1 MSVATFAIVMV
12 IMGILVL
19 VGLYAWTRS
28 RQLLGVALDRENLFD
43 QMSMVDDTD
52 SAVLVTTMHGQL
64 VHIND
69 TTRQLFGTNGDTPSL
84 EYIAGHIQPAENFF
98 ALFNSATQTS
108 FQLDNKW
115 MEATSHGIPTDDG
128 RRMVIVMRE
137 MSTTASN
144 GASVDFS
151 SAMSTI
157 HKIGDLTN
165 ASMNIEQVSQV
176 ILDTMIKQFPAEAGE
191 ICIWNANNQTMEQ
204 RGWVGNTLYL
214 ISMAERGGRY
224 AMNEGVVGWVAQHQK
239 PLIVNT
245 VDELVD
251 IAPIMQ
257 DMNYRSSIAIPLQ
270 TTNRLFGTIAFY
282 GSTENHYEQSHLSLL
297 QAISSSITIAI
308 QNAELYTDQENRIK
322 DIASLQDIAEQ
333 PRSEED
339 ATPIYGLLTERIA
352 RLLEVDMCGVFTYNE
367 DRVGLIPELPFYGMP
382 DSIAQSIFLSLPHD
396 TLQRDIWE
404 NQPYWFTND
413 VTDEPLLEALGL
425 APLVEVAGI
434 RNTSLMPMAI
444 GGERIGIVAVSNKHG
459 EDGFTPRDIQ
469 NLQMLIAQASIV
481 VENVRLYQRERRI
494 DTELV
499 GLQEMTHAIGSLS
512 HESEFYSEI
521 TDRIARLTESEMCGI
536 LLFNETQQRLESQLP
551 FYGVSEDLV
560 AHYQIRLTPGTV
572 IADLWDDDDYWYSN
586 RVVSDTLVFE
596 AGLDQLAEAVGVQ
609 KTLIAVMS
617 AGGRRLGVVQVSN
630 KTTGADYDD
639 NDARLLLIFAT
650 QAAAII
656 ENARL
661 YREVQLRADQSNSL
675 RVVAELAGSL
685 VTTNES
691 FEPVLDEISRFID
704 SPIVYINVLDQSA
717 GSLITYPRWVYGV
730 DIQEPLTQNIYAENF
745 EHSVALSGRSFF
757 SDDIKNDKRVTI
769 ESYKEIAARFELKS
783 TLLVPLGVGEK
794 HLGELGVGNRTS
806 GGTYSEDDVRALMTI
821 AAQISATVDRLL
833 LYEATGENLRRRMD
847 ELDAI
852 SRVSNELTLTFDLDQ
867 ILDVIRIEAMN
878 ATKASGSTVVLLK
891 PHEQWRK
898 LDEPFMDKRLGDADV
913 MYDLAD
919 IEREAVL
926 HGADPVLVTN
936 YDHSDMK
943 SVIPTVKSAAAAILY
958 LDQVVGV
965 IHVHH
970 SEANRFDE
978 RAAAFLMTLST
989 KASLGYQSWVRY
1001 TDQLEHGQRLRSRV
1015 EQLNRIFELGQ
1026 MVQSNTDPVI
1036 VLEAIAYS
1044 VQQSVGYDTVLMTMV
1059 DQRVGTVSRVAHAG
1073 LPIMAFEETKG
1084 EKIALEKL
1092 ESFFQE
1098 DTYRTGECYFYP
1110 IEKAGDWYFPE
1121 LSVLSTAFESNR
1133 SIDASNTEQWHDGD
1147 MLIVRITGSV
1157 GNQLLG
1163 TISLDR
1169 PYNNKRP
1176 DRQTL
1181 EVLEIFAH
1189 QAAAMIEN
1197 TRLFRESQKNAE
1209 QEARLNDISETVAST
1224 LDFNELVQLVAKGT
1238 LNIVPFSVMSIAVS
1252 DSENQDYEMVK
1263 AKYSGNGELA
1273 FTTERPST
1281 LENTALG
1288 YSLQERKEH
1297 IYILGEG
1304 NAEEQNFADL
1314 LDWQAN
1320 GEKVSVVIPLI
1331 TGSEQL
1337 GAIHIGSVS
1346 EHDIDNYVEAMPILH
1361 RMGQL
1366 VAGSIQ
1372 SARLF
1377 NQAVTLQVL
1386 NQSVV
1391 ESIQQGIVV
1400 LDQTGHIINMNNFMV
1415 ERYGWTDEA
1424 LHRDMFE
1431 YRPSLAGA
1439 LKHKLTDALKNGQ
1452 PAESIGYRPPD
1463 SNADYIINLYLYPL
1477 RYGNVVQGAVVLV
1490 EDVTE
1495 RAELERAIEN
1505 RANQLAALTEVST
1518 RITASLERDEIV
1530 DLAMEEMGWIIPFDT
1545 MTMWRRTGSYMVLEG
1560 VSGIDY
1566 PSDNYNEK
1574 YRILI
1579 SEHTQVQ
1586 ELADTQRVLTLTEMS
1601 NIESQTLPGEANAKS
1616 WMGVPLVNQGHVVG
1630 MIILVKLEEDL
1641 YITRS
1646 EQHVAFAF
1654 ASQVAIA
1661 LANAELFE
1669 QTFERT
1675 NELGTLLEAA
1685 QATAL
1690 TRELNDVFRTVAEL
1704 MFSALDMDEC
1714 SIMIWDEVDS
1724 SLDVQ
1729 VRITRDGVFDVDSVQ
1744 RADYEL
1750 SKYEAKRISLESRE
1764 VIVIVEGQDLPY
1776 KLELEELTVS
1786 DYGARMLVP
1795 LVIRETSIGLIQL
1808 QQFIND
1814 ESTLTQQKV
1823 RLARALG
1830 AQVAVAI
1837 ENARLSSE
1845 TISRFEEL
1853 LTINSL
1859 SQAISSTL
1867 KIDDMFEVIR
1877 EQVPAV
1883 TGAQELYLAL
1893 YDKEADVVHF
1903 PLAVSKGE
1911 IVNRE
1916 SRPINTDEVSYIIKN
1931 RRPLSLGADYFSIE
1945 ALRKSMGITN
1955 GEDESK
1961 SYMGV
1966 PLIAGDEILGV
1977 LAVRDQER
1985 TRAFNLNDERILTTV
2000 STQLAAAIQNSRLF
2014 DQVTSFA
2021 NELNVMVEDRT
2032 EELEDERDRLDT
2044 LYQITSELM
2053 RTLDMDQLLGRAL
2066 GMVSKAVNAEDG
2078 VILLSDP
2085 ATDKLFCRASLT
2097 PNSIYQD
2104 DTERNRHPAEVLAS
2118 WLIQNES
2125 DNDHVIVVKDLDL
2138 VEYWDNTIPHAS
2150 QWHSALAVMLETN
2163 EDPMGVMVF
2172 LNSEKDA
2179 FTETQLK
2186 LLVAAAN
2193 QVSSAINSADLYQ
2206 LIRDQAER
2214 LGKLLRAEQED
2225 AQKNTAILESI
2236 ADAVLLANAEG
2247 RIILFNSAAERIL
2260 GLPRGQVQGHL
2271 LSDISVL
2278 YGGSAY
2284 KWIQMLEK
2292 WTGENIS
2299 DPMAGGDFISE
2310 QVELGELTVS
2320 MNLSPVFIGEQ
2331 FLGTVSV
2338 FRDITRDIE
2347 VDRIK
2352 SEFITN
2358 VSHEFRTPLTP
2369 IKGYTD
2375 LLLMGAG
2382 GELSDSQSEMLG
2394 TIKENVERLTVLVND
2409 VLNIAKIDSQ
2419 IERLAMNLVN
2429 LQDFIPDEFNK
2440 IAGRSSNTNK
2450 NIQATVSI
2458 DDNVPLI
2465 RADRE
2470 KLIRIFSN
2478 LVDNAFNYTL
2488 ANGKIDVNVT
2498 LQPTGRS
2505 VIIAIADTGVGIPDH
2520 FREAVWRRFE
2530 RYDDHALELD
2540 IAGTGLGLSLVKELV
2555 SLHNGNVRFDS
2566 EVGVGTTFYVE
2577 LPVEQPSY
2585 ITDTIEM
2592 PQLDTGD

>member
-12 IMGILVL
+12 IMGILIL
-19 VGLYAWTRS
+19 IGLYGWTRS
-28 RQLLGVALDRENLFD
+28 RQALGIALDRENLFD
-43 QMSMVDDTD
+43 QMSMVDDNN
-52 SAVLVTTMHGQL
+52 SAVIVTTMHGQL

-69 TTRQLFGTNGDTPSL
+69 ATRRLFGTNGDTPSL
-84 EYIAGHIQPAENFF
+84 EYIASHIQPAENFF
-98 ALFNSATQTS
+98 ALFNSTTQTS
-108 FQLDNKW
+108 FQLNEKW

-128 RRMVIVMRE
+128 RQMVIVMRE
-137 MSTTASN
+137 LSADASN
-144 GASVDFS
+144 GTTVDFS

-157 HKIGDLTN
+157 NKIGDLTN

-176 ILDTMIKQFPAEAGE
+176 ILDTMIKDFPAVAGE
-191 ICIWNANNQTMEQ
+191 ICIWDAKNQTMVQ
-204 RGWVGNTLYL
+204 RGWVGDTLYL
-214 ISMAERGGRY
+214 ISMAERGGKY
-224 AMNEGVVGWVAQHQK
+224 TIDEGVVGWVAKHK
-239 PLIVNT
+239 KSLIVNT
-245 VDELVD
+245 AQELID
-251 IAPIMQ
+251 IYPVMSS
-257 DMNYRSSIAIPLQ
+257 MNYRSAIAIPLQ
-270 TTNRLFGTIAFY
+270 TTNRLFGTLAFY
-282 GSTENHYEQSHLSLL
+282 GTEENHYQQSHLSLL

-308 QNAELYTDQENRIK
+308 QNAELYTDQENRIR
-322 DIASLQDIAEQ
+322 DIASLHDIAEQ
-333 PRSEED
+333 PRSGED
-339 ATPIYGLLTERIA
+339 AAPIYGLLTERIA
-352 RLLEVDMCGVFTYNE
+352 RLLDVDMCGVFTYNE

-382 DSIAQSIFLSLPHD
+382 DSIAQTIFLPLPLD
-396 TLQRDIWE
+396 TQQRDIWE
-404 NQPYWFTND
+404 NQTYWFTND
-413 VTDEPLLEALGL
+413 VVDEPLLEVLGL

-434 RNTSLMPMAI
+434 RNTALMPMAI
-444 GGERIGIVAVSNKHG
+444 GGDRIGIVAVSNKHG
-459 EDGFTPRDIQ
+459 EDGFTPRDLQ

-512 HESEFYSEI
+512 HESEFYTEI
-521 TDRIARLTESEMCGI
+521 TDRIARLMDSEMCGI
-536 LLFNETQQRLESQLP
+536 LLYNESQKQLESQLP
-551 FYGVSEDLV
+551 FYGIDTSLV
-560 AHYQIRLTPGTV
+560 EHYKIALSAGTV
-572 IADLWDDDDYWYSN
+572 VADLWDDDDYWYSN
-586 RVVSDTLVFE
+586 RVISDTLVFE
-596 AGLDQLAEAVGVQ
+596 AGLDQLAEAAGVH
-609 KTLIAVMS
+609 KTLFAVMS

-675 RVVAELAGSL
+675 RRVAELAGSL

-691 FEPVLDEISRFID
+691 FEPVLEEISRFIN
-704 SPIVYINVLDQSA
+704 SPIVYINVLDQPT
-717 GSLITYPRWVYGV
+717 GSLITYPRWVYGTN
-730 DIQEPLTQNIYAENF
+730 IQEPIFQDIHADNF
-745 EHSVALSGRSFF
+745 DQSVAISGHPFF
-757 SDDIKNDKRVTI
+757 SDNIKTDKRVLI
-769 ESYKEIAARFELKS
+769 ESYKQVASRFDLTS
-783 TLLVPLGVGEK
+783 VLLVPLGVGEK
-794 HLGELGVGNRTS
+794 KLGELGVGNHAN
-806 GGTYSEDDVRALMTI
+806 GKYSQDDVRALMTI
-821 AAQISATVDRLL
+821 AAQIAATVDRLI

-867 ILDVIRIEAMN
+867 ILDVIRLEAMN
-878 ATKASGSTVVLLK
+878 ATRASGSTVVLLK
-891 PHEQWRK
+891 PQEQWRK
-898 LDEPFMDKRLGDADV
+898 PDEPFMDRRIGDADM
-913 MYDLAD
+913 MYELAD
-919 IEREAVL
+919 IERAAVIR
-926 HGADPVLVTN
+926 GADPVLVAN
-936 YDHSDMK
+936 YENTEMK
-943 SVIPTVKSAAAAILY
+943 SVVPAVQSAAAAAILY

-970 SEANRFDE
+970 TDANRFDE
-978 RAAAFLMTLST
+978 RAAAFLMTLSA
-989 KASLGYQSWVRY
+989 KASLGYQNWIRY
-1001 TDQLEHGQRLRSRV
+1001 NDQMEHGQRLRSRV

-1059 DQRVGTVSRVAHAG
+1059 DSRVGTVSRVAHAG

-1084 EKIALEKL
+1084 QVISLDKL
-1092 ESFFQE
+1092 ETFFKE
-1098 DTYRTGECYFYP
+1098 DTYSTGECYFYP
-1110 IEKAGDWYFPE
+1110 IEKASDWYFPE
-1121 LSVLSTAFESNR
+1121 LNVLSTAFDSNR
-1133 SIDASNTEQWHDGD
+1133 SMDASDQDQWHDGD
-1147 MLIVRITGSV
+1147 MLVVRITGSV
-1157 GNQLLG
+1157 GGQLLG

-1197 TRLFRESQKNAE
+1197 TRLFRDSQKNAE
-1209 QEARLNDISETVAST
+1209 QEARLNEISETIANT
-1224 LDFNELVQLVAKGT
+1224 LDFDELVQSVAKGT
-1238 LNIVPFSVMSIAVS
+1238 LNIVPFSIMSIVVS
-1252 DSENQDYEMVK
+1252 DTENQDYEMIK
-1263 AKYSGNGELA
+1263 AEYVGGGELE
-1273 FTTERPST
+1273 FSTERPSS
-1281 LENTALG
+1281 LQNTALG
-1288 YSLQERKEH
+1288 YSLDERKERL
-1297 IYILGEG
+1297 YIVGEDD
-1304 NAEEQNFADL
+1304 EHRFADVL
-1314 LDWQAN
+1314 SWQAK
-1320 GEKVSVVIPLI
+1320 GEKVSLVLPLL
-1331 TGSEQL
+1331 TGGELL
-1337 GAIHIGSVS
+1337 GAIHIGSAS
-1346 EHDIDNYVEAMPILH
+1346 EYDIDNYVDAMPVLH
-1361 RMGQL
+1361 RMSQL
-1366 VAGSIQ
+1366 IAGSIQ

-1377 NQAVTLQVL
+1377 NQAVTLQIL

-1400 LDQTGHIINMNNFMV
+1400 LDQSGRIINMNQFMV
-1415 ERYGWTDEA
+1415 DRYGWSDDA
-1424 LHRDMFE
+1424 LRQDMFE

-1439 LKHKLTDALKNGQ
+1439 LKHELVDALENGQ
-1452 PAESIGYRPPD
+1452 PAELIGYRPPD
-1463 SNADYIINLYLYPL
+1463 SDEDYIINLYLYPL
-1477 RYGNVVQGAVVLV
+1477 RYGDIVRGAVVLV

-1505 RANQLAALTEVST
+1505 RANQLAALTEVSS
-1518 RITASLERDEIV
+1518 RITASLEREEIV
-1530 DLAMEEMGWIIPFDT
+1530 DLAIEEMGWIIPFDT
-1545 MTMWRRTGSYMVLEG
+1545 MTMWRRNGSYMVLEG
-1560 VSGIDY
+1560 VSGIEY
-1566 PSDNYNEK
+1566 PLENGNER

-1579 SEHTQVQ
+1579 SGHSRIQ
-1586 ELADTQRVLTLTEMS
+1586 ELADSQRVLALSDMS
-1601 NIESQTLPGEANAKS
+1601 DIETNALPGEENARS

-1630 MIILVKLEEDL
+1630 MIILAKYEYDL
-1641 YITRS
+1641 YNTRS

-1675 NELGTLLEAA
+1675 NELGTLLDAA

-1714 SIMIWDEVDS
+1714 SIMIWDQVDN
-1724 SLDVQ
+1724 SLDLQ
-1729 VRITRDGVFDVDSVQ
+1729 VRITRAGVFDVDSVK
-1744 RADYEL
+1744 RADYDL
-1750 SKYEAKRISLESRE
+1750 AKYSAKRQSLVSRE

-1776 KLELEELTVS
+1776 PMELEELKAS

-1795 LVIRETSIGLIQL
+1795 LVVREESIGLIEL
-1808 QQFIND
+1808 QQFLND

-1830 AQVAVAI
+1830 SQVAIAI
-1837 ENARLSSE
+1837 ENARLSTE
-1845 TISRFEEL
+1845 TTSRFEEL

-1867 KIDDMFEVIR
+1867 KLDDMFEIIR
-1877 EQVPAV
+1877 DQVPAV
-1883 TGAQELYLAL
+1883 TGAEELYLAL
-1893 YDKEADVVHF
+1893 YDKSTDLIHF

-1911 IVNRE
+1911 IIKRE
-1916 SRPINTDEVSYIIKN
+1916 SRPLNTDEVSYIIQK
-1931 RRPLSLGADYFSIE
+1931 RRPLSLGADYFSID
-1945 ALRKSMGITN
+1945 ALRSSMGITN
-1955 GEDESK
+1955 GEDETK
-1961 SYMGV
+1961 SFMGV
-1966 PLIAGDEILGV
+1966 PLIAGDEVLGV
-1977 LAVRDQER
+1977 LAIRDQER

-2021 NELNVMVEDRT
+2021 DELNLMVEDRT

-2066 GMVSKAVNAEDG
+2066 GMVSKAVGAEDG

-2104 DTERNRHPAEVLAS
+2104 DTGRNIHPAEVLAS
-2118 WLIQNES
+2118 WLIQHE
-2125 DNDHVIVVKDLDL
+2125 DTNDHVIVVENLNE
-2138 VEYWDNTIPHAS
+2138 VEYWDNSLPNAAKW
-2150 QWHSALAVMLETN
+2150 QSALAVMLETN

-2172 LNSEKDA
+2172 LNSRQDA

-2247 RIILFNSAAERIL
+2247 RVILFNSAAERIL
-2260 GLPRGQVQGHL
+2260 KLPRDQVQGHL
-2271 LSDISVL
+2271 LSDISIL

-2292 WTGENIS
+2292 WAGDNST
-2299 DPMAGGDFISE
+2299 DPMASGDFISE
-2310 QVELGELTVS
+2310 QVELGDLIVS
-2320 MNLSPVFIGEQ
+2320 MSLSPVFIGEQ

-2382 GELSDSQSEMLG
+2382 GELTDSQSEMLG
-2394 TIKENVERLTVLVND
+2394 TIKENVERLTILVND

-2419 IERLAMNLVN
+2419 MERLTMDLVD
-2429 LQDFIPDEFNK
+2429 LHEIIPAEFNK
-2440 IAGRSSNTNK
+2440 ISGRLVNTNK
-2450 NIQATVSI
+2450 NIEGHVSI
-2458 DDNVPLI
+2458 DDNVPMI

-2470 KLIRIFSN
+2470 KLIRLFSN
-2478 LVDNAFNYTL
+2478 LVENAFNYTL
-2488 ANGKIDVNVT
+2488 LNGKITVNVA
-2498 LQPTGRS
+2498 LQPTGRT
-2505 VIIAIADTGVGIPDH
+2505 IMITIADTGVGIPEH

-2555 SLHNGNVRFDS
+2555 TLHNGNVRFDS
-2566 EVGVGTTFYVE
+2566 EVDVGTTFFVE
-2577 LPVEQPSY
+2577 LPVEQPSF
-2585 ITDTIEM
+2585 ITDTMEI

>member
-12 IMGILVL
+12 IMGILIL
-19 VGLYAWTRS
+19 IGLYVWTRS
-28 RQLLGVALDRENLFD
+28 RQTLGIALDRENLFD
-43 QMSMVDDTD
+43 QMSMIDDTD

-69 TTRQLFGTNGDTPSL
+69 ATRRLFGTNGDTPSL
-84 EYIAGHIQPAENFF
+84 EYIASHIQPSENFF
-98 ALFNSATQTS
+98 ALFNSTTQTS
-108 FQLDNKW
+108 FQLNDKW
-115 MEATSHGIPTDDG
+115 MEASSHGIPTDEG

-137 MSTTASN
+137 MSTSASN

-157 HKIGDLTN
+157 NKIGDLTN

-176 ILDTMIKQFPAEAGE
+176 ILDTVIKQFPAVAGE
-191 ICIWNANNQTMEQ
+191 ICIWNASDQTMVQ
-204 RGWVGNTLYL
+204 RGWVGDTLYL

-224 AMNEGVVGWVAQHQK
+224 AIDEGIVGWVAQNQK
-239 PLIVNT
+239 ALIVNT
-245 VDELVD
+245 FQELVD
-251 IAPIMQ
+251 IAPMMR
-257 DMNYRSSIAIPLQ
+257 DMNYRSAIVIPLQ
-270 TTNRLFGTIAFY
+270 TTNRLFGTLAFY
-282 GSTENHYEQSHLSLL
+282 GIAENYYQQSHLSLL

-308 QNAELYTDQENRIK
+308 QNAELYTDQENRIR

-333 PRSEED
+333 PRSGED
-339 ATPIYGLLTERIA
+339 AAPIYGLLTERIA
-352 RLLEVDMCGVFTYNE
+352 RLLDVDMCGVFTYNE
-367 DRVGLIPELPFYGMP
+367 DRVGLVPELPFYGMP
-382 DSIAQSIFLSLPHD
+382 DSIAQSIFLQLPYD
-396 TLQRDIWE
+396 TPQRDIWE

-413 VTDEPLLEALGL
+413 VVGEPLLEALGL

-434 RNTSLMPMAI
+434 RNTALMPMAI
-444 GGERIGIVAVSNKHG
+444 GGERIGVVTVSNKQG

-512 HESEFYSEI
+512 HESEFYTEI
-521 TDRIARLTESEMCGI
+521 TDRIARLMESDMCGI
-536 LLFNETQQRLESQLP
+536 LLYNEAQHRLESQLP
-551 FYGVSEDLV
+551 FYGVDDSLIQ
-560 AHYQIRLTPGTV
+560 HYQINLTPGTV
-572 IADLWDDDDYWYSN
+572 VADLWDDDDYWYSN

-596 AGLDQLAEAVGVQ
+596 AGLDQLAEAVGIN
-609 KTLIAVMS
+609 KTLIAAMS

-630 KTTGADYDD
+630 KLENADYDD

-675 RVVAELAGSL
+675 RLIAELAGSV

-691 FEPVLDEISRFID
+691 FEPILTEIGKFID
-704 SPIVYINVLDQSA
+704 SPIVFINVLDQSA
-717 GSLITYPRWVYGV
+717 GSLITYPRWIYGV
-730 DIQEPLTQNIYAENF
+730 DVQDPIVQDIYADNF
-745 EHSVALSGRSFF
+745 EQSVAISGRAFY
-757 SDDIKNDKRVTI
+757 SDNISADKRVTI
-769 ESYKEIAARFELKS
+769 ESYKQLASRFELTS
-783 TLLVPLGVGEK
+783 TLLVPLVVGDK
-794 HLGELGVGNRTS
+794 KLGELGVGNRTN
-806 GGTYSEDDVRALMTI
+806 GTYNEDDVRALMTV

-852 SRVSNELTLTFDLDQ
+852 SRISNELTLTFDLDQ
-867 ILDVIRIEAMN
+867 ILDVIRLEAMN

-891 PHEQWRK
+891 PQEQWRK
-898 LDEPFMDKRLGDADV
+898 PDEPFMERRIGDADM
-913 MYDLAD
+913 MYELAD
-919 IEREAVL
+919 IEREAVMR
-926 HGADPVLVTN
+926 GADPVLVTN
-936 YDHSDMK
+936 YDNTEMK
-943 SVIPTVKSAAAAILY
+943 SVVPSVQSAAAAAILY

-970 SEANRFDE
+970 TDSNRFDE

-989 KASLGYQSWVRY
+989 KASLGYQNWIRY

-1044 VQQSVGYDTVLMTMV
+1044 IQQSVGFDTVLMTMV
-1059 DQRVGTVSRVAHAG
+1059 DRRIGTVSRVAHAG
-1073 LPIMAFEETKG
+1073 LPIIAFEETKG
-1084 EKIALEKL
+1084 RVISLDKL
-1092 ESFFQE
+1092 ETFFQN

-1121 LSVLSTAFESNR
+1121 LSVLSTAFDSNR
-1133 SIDASNTEQWHDGD
+1133 SIDATNSDQWHDGD
-1147 MLIVRITGSV
+1147 MLVVRIAGSV

-1163 TISLDR
+1163 TVSLDR
-1169 PYNNKRP
+1169 PYDNKRP

-1189 QAAAMIEN
+1189 QAASMIEN
-1197 TRLFRESQKNAE
+1197 TRLFRDSQKNAE
-1209 QEARLNDISETVAST
+1209 QEARLNDISEAVSST
-1224 LDFNELVQLVAKGT
+1224 LNFDDLVQAVARGT
-1238 LNIVPFSVMSIAVS
+1238 LNIVPFSIMSIVVS
-1252 DSENQDYEMVK
+1252 DTENQDFEMIK
-1263 AKYSGNGELA
+1263 AAYVGGGELE
-1273 FTTERPST
+1273 FSTERPSS
-1281 LENTALG
+1281 LQNTALG
-1288 YSLQERKEH
+1288 HSLKERKEH
-1297 IYILGEG
+1297 LYIVGE
-1304 NAEEQNFADL
+1304 EDEHRFADVL
-1314 LDWQAN
+1314 SWQAK
-1320 GEKVSVVIPLI
+1320 GEKVSLVLPLM
-1331 TGSEQL
+1331 TGGELL
-1337 GAIHIGSVS
+1337 GAIHIGSMS
-1346 EHDIDNYVEAMPILH
+1346 EYDIDNYVDALPILH
-1361 RMGQL
+1361 RMAQL

-1372 SARLF
+1372 STRLF

-1400 LDQTGHIINMNNFMV
+1400 LDQSGRIINMNKFMV
-1415 ERYGWTDEA
+1415 ERYGWTDDA
-1424 LHRDMFE
+1424 LRRDMFE

-1439 LKHKLTDALKNGQ
+1439 LKHELVDALENGQ
-1452 PAESIGYRPPD
+1452 PAQLIGYRPPD
-1463 SNADYIINLYLYPL
+1463 SDDDYIINLYLYPL
-1477 RYGNVVQGAVVLV
+1477 RYGDVVRGAVLLV

-1505 RANQLAALTEVST
+1505 RANQLAALTEVSS
-1518 RITASLERDEIV
+1518 RITASLEREEIV
-1530 DLAMEEMGWIIPFDT
+1530 DLALEEMGWIISFDT

-1560 VSGIDY
+1560 ISGIEN
-1566 PSDNYNEK
+1566 PSENPNEK
-1574 YRILI
+1574 YRMLI
-1579 SEHTQVQ
+1579 SGQSRVQ
-1586 ELADTQRVLTLTEMS
+1586 ELVDSQRVIAITDMS
-1601 NIESQTLPGEANAKS
+1601 DIISQPLPGEENAKS

-1630 MIILVKLEEDL
+1630 MIILVKYERDL

-1675 NELGTLLEAA
+1675 NELGTLLDAA

-1729 VRITRDGVFDVDSVQ
+1729 VRITRDGVFDTDSVE
-1744 RADYEL
+1744 RANYDL
-1750 SKYEAKRISLESRE
+1750 SKYTTKRESLQSRE

-1776 KLELEELTVS
+1776 QLELEELTAS

-1795 LVIRETSIGLIQL
+1795 LVVRESSIGLIQL
-1808 QQFIND
+1808 QQFTND
-1814 ESTLTQQKV
+1814 EATITQQKV

-1830 AQVAVAI
+1830 SQVAIAI
-1837 ENARLSSE
+1837 ENARLSTE

-1867 KIDDMFEVIR
+1867 KLDDMFEIIR
-1877 EQVPAV
+1877 DQVPAV
-1883 TGAQELYLAL
+1883 TGAEELYLAL
-1893 YDKEADVVHF
+1893 YDKITDMIHF
-1903 PLAVSKGE
+1903 PLAVSKGA
-1911 IVNRE
+1911 IINRD
-1916 SRPINTDEVSYIIKN
+1916 SRPLNTDEVSYIIKK
-1931 RRPLSLGADYFSIE
+1931 RRPLSLGADYFSID

-1955 GEDESK
+1955 GEDETK

-1966 PLIAGDEILGV
+1966 PLIAGDEVLGV

-1985 TRAFNLNDERILTTV
+1985 TRAFNLNDERVLTTV

-2021 NELNVMVEDRT
+2021 DELNIMVEDRT
-2032 EELEDERDRLDT
+2032 EELENERDRLDT

-2066 GMVSKAVNAEDG
+2066 GMVSKAVGAEDG

-2104 DTERNRHPAEVLAS
+2104 ETGRNTHPAEVLAS
-2118 WLIQNES
+2118 WLIQNEA
-2125 DNDHVIVVKDLDL
+2125 DNDHVVVVPNLDE
-2138 VEYWDNTIPHAS
+2138 VEYWDNTVPHAK
-2150 QWHSALAVMLETN
+2150 QWQSALAVMLETN

-2172 LNSEKDA
+2172 LNSRRDA

-2260 GLPRGQVQGHL
+2260 KLPRNQVQGQL
-2271 LSDISVL
+2271 LSDISIL

-2284 KWIQMLEK
+2284 KWIQMLEN
-2292 WTGENIS
+2292 WTGDNIA

-2310 QVELGELTVS
+2310 QVELGDLIVS
-2320 MNLSPVFIGEQ
+2320 MSLSPVFIGEQ

-2382 GELSDSQSEMLG
+2382 GELTDSQTEMLG
-2394 TIKENVERLTVLVND
+2394 TIKENVERLTILVND

-2419 IERLAMNLVN
+2419 IERLAMNLVD
-2429 LQDFIPDEFNK
+2429 LHDFIPSEFNK
-2440 IAGRSSNTNK
+2440 ISGRSNNAIK
-2450 NIQATVSI
+2450 NIESNVSI

-2478 LVDNAFNYTL
+2478 LVENAFNYTL
-2488 ANGKIDVNVT
+2488 ANGKITVHVT
-2498 LQPTGRS
+2498 LQPTGRTILIS
-2505 VIIAIADTGVGIPDH
+2505 IADTGVGIPEH

-2577 LPVEQPSY
+2577 LPVEQPSF
-2585 ITDTIEM
+2585 ITDTMEM

>member
-12 IMGILVL
+12 IMGILIL
-19 VGLYAWTRS
+19 IGLYVWTRS
-28 RQLLGVALDRENLFD
+28 RQELGVALDKENLFEE
-43 QMSMVDDTD
+43 MSIIDDTD
-52 SAVLVTTMHGQL
+52 SAVLVTTTHGQL
-64 VHIND
+64 IHINEA
-69 TTRQLFGTNGDTPSL
+69 TRRLFGTNGDIPSL
-84 EYIAGHIQPAENFF
+84 EYIASHIQPSDNFF
-98 ALFNSATQTS
+98 ALFNTTTHTS
-108 FQLDNKW
+108 FQLNDKW

-128 RRMVIVMRE
+128 RRIVIVMRE
-137 MSTTASN
+137 LSTNTSN

-157 HKIGDLTN
+157 NKIGDLTN
-165 ASMNIEQVSQV
+165 ASMNVEQVAQV
-176 ILDTMIKQFPAEAGE
+176 ILDTMINQFPAVASE
-191 ICIWNANNQTMEQ
+191 ICIWDANDQAMVQ
-204 RGWVGNTLYL
+204 RGWVGDTHYL

-224 AMNEGVVGWVAQHQK
+224 AMGEGIVGWVAQHQQ
-239 PLIVNT
+239 PLIVKT
-245 VDELVD
+245 VKELVD
-251 IAPIMQ
+251 ISPIMG
-257 DMNYRSSIAIPLQ
+257 DMNYHSAIAIPLQ
-270 TTNRLFGTIAFY
+270 TTSRLFGTLAFY
-282 GSTENHYEQSHLSLL
+282 GTTENAYQQSHLSLL
-297 QAISSSITIAI
+297 QAISSAITIAI
-308 QNAELYTDQENRIK
+308 QNAELYTDQETRIR

-333 PRSEED
+333 PRSGED
-339 ATPIYGLLTERIA
+339 ATPIYELLTERIA
-352 RLLEVDMCGVFTYNE
+352 RLLEVDMCGVFTYSE
-367 DRVGLIPELPFYGMP
+367 DRVGLVPEIPFYGMP
-382 DSIAQSIFLSLPHD
+382 NSIAQSIFLPLPPD
-396 TLQRDIWE
+396 TSQRKIWE

-413 VTDEPLLEALGL
+413 VVDDPMIEALGL
-425 APLVEVAGI
+425 APLIEVAGI
-434 RNTSLMPMAI
+434 RNTALMPMAI

-469 NLQMLIAQASIV
+469 NLQMLIAQAAIV

-521 TDRIARLTESEMCGI
+521 TDRIARLMESEMCGI
-536 LLFNETQQRLESQLP
+536 LLYNESQNRLDSQLP
-551 FYGVSEDLV
+551 FYGIDDDLIE
-560 AHYQIRLTPGTV
+560 HYHIDLTTGTV
-572 IADLWDDDDYWYSN
+572 VADLWDDDDYWYSN

-596 AGLDQLAEAVGVQ
+596 AGLDQLAEAIGVK

-630 KTTGADYDD
+630 KIAGLDYDD

-650 QAAAII
+650 QASAII

-661 YREVQLRADQSNSL
+661 YREVQLRAEQANSL
-675 RVVAELAGSL
+675 RRIAELAGTL

-691 FEPVLDEISRFID
+691 FEPVLEEIGKFTN
-704 SPIVYINVLDQSA
+704 SPIVYISVLDQSA
-717 GSLITYPRWVYGV
+717 GSLITYPRWTYGI
-730 DIQEPLTQNIYAENF
+730 DIQDPIVQDIYVDNF
-745 EHSVALSGRSFF
+745 ERSVAMSGRPYF
-757 SDDIKNDKRVTI
+757 SDLDTGMLIEGYKQISTRFKIKR
-769 ESYKEIAARFELKS
+769 S
-783 TLLVPLGVGEK
+783 LLVPLAVGEK
-794 HLGELGVGNRTS
+794 KLGELGVANRS
-806 GGTYSEDDVRALMTI
+806 EISYSQDDMRALMTV
-821 AAQISATVDRLL
+821 AAQISAAVDRLL
-833 LYEATGENLRRRMD
+833 LYDATGENLHRRME

-867 ILDVIRIEAMN
+867 ILDVIRHEAMN
-878 ATKASGSTVVLLK
+878 ATKASGSTVVLLRPQDK
-891 PHEQWRK
+891 WQNP
-898 LDEPFMDKRLGDADV
+898 DEPLMERRIGDTTV
-913 MYDLAD
+913 MLELAD
-919 IEREAVL
+919 IEREAIL
-926 HGADPVLVTN
+926 RGADPVLVTN
-936 YDHSDMK
+936 YANSEM
-943 SVIPTVKSAAAAILY
+943 TSAITTIQSATAAAIFY
-958 LDQVVGV
+958 LNQIVGV

-970 SEANRFDE
+970 TESNRFDD

-989 KASLGYQSWVRY
+989 KASLGYQNWIRY
-1001 TDQLEHGQRLRSRV
+1001 TDQLESEQRLRSRV

-1059 DQRVGTVSRVAHAG
+1059 DRRIGIVSRVAHAG
-1073 LPIMAFEETKG
+1073 LPIVAFEETKQRV
-1084 EKIALEKL
+1084 IPLEKL
-1092 ESFFQE
+1092 ETFFQKDE
-1098 DTYRTGECYFYP
+1098 YQVGECYFYP
-1110 IEKAGDWYFPE
+1110 IEKAQDWYFHE
-1121 LSVLSTAFESNR
+1121 LNALSTAFDDNR
-1133 SIDASNTEQWHDGD
+1133 SIDASNQEQWHDGD

-1157 GNQLLG
+1157 GNELLG

-1176 DRQTL
+1176 ERQTL

-1189 QAAAMIEN
+1189 QAASMIEN

-1209 QEARLNDISETVAST
+1209 QEARLNDISETVSST
-1224 LDFNELVQLVAKGT
+1224 LDFDELVRLVAKGT
-1238 LNIVPFSVMSIAVS
+1238 LNIVPFASMSIIVS
-1252 DSENQDYEMVK
+1252 DAANQDYEMIK
-1263 AKYSGNGELA
+1263 GTYIGDDEELE
-1273 FTTERPST
+1273 FSTERSSS
-1281 LENTALG
+1281 LQNTALG
-1288 YSLQERKEH
+1288 FSLDEHKEH
-1297 IYILGEG
+1297 LYIVGE
-1304 NAEEQNFADL
+1304 ADEHRFT
-1314 LDWQAN
+1314 DVVSWQAN
-1320 GEKVSVVIPLI
+1320 GEKVSLVLPLI
-1331 TGSEQL
+1331 TGGELL

-1346 EHDIDNYVEAMPILH
+1346 VYDIDNYVDAMPILR
-1361 RMGQL
+1361 RMAQL

-1400 LDQTGHIINMNNFMV
+1400 LDQSGRIINMNEFMV
-1415 ERYGWTDEA
+1415 ERYGWSTEG
-1424 LHRDMFE
+1424 LRRDMFE
-1431 YRPSLAGA
+1431 YRPALAGA
-1439 LKHKLTDALKNGQ
+1439 LKQELVNVLQNGQ
-1452 PAESIGYRPPD
+1452 PSELIGYRPTD
-1463 SNADYIINLYLYPL
+1463 SDENYIMNLYLYPL
-1477 RYGNVVQGAVVLV
+1477 RYGDVVRGAVLLV

-1495 RAELERAIEN
+1495 RAELELAIES
-1505 RANQLAALTEVST
+1505 RANQLAALTEVSS
-1518 RITASLERDEIV
+1518 RITASLEREEIV
-1530 DLAMEEMGWIIPFDT
+1530 DLAIEEMGWIIPFDT
-1545 MTMWRRTGSYMVLEG
+1545 MTMWRRTGSYMVLES
-1560 VSGIDY
+1560 VSGV
-1566 PSDNYNEK
+1566 DNPLDAADENF
-1574 YRILI
+1574 RILI
-1579 SEHTQVQ
+1579 SGYPRVQ
-1586 ELADTQRVLTLTEMS
+1586 ELVDSQRVLALS
-1601 NIESQTLPGEANAKS
+1601 DIAGIESQILPGEEQANS

-1630 MIILVKLEEDL
+1630 MIILVKYEHDL

-1654 ASQVAIA
+1654 ASQVTIA

-1714 SIMIWDEVDS
+1714 AIMIWDEVDS

-1729 VRITRDGVFDVDSVQ
+1729 VRITRDGVFDIDSVK
-1744 RADYEL
+1744 RADYDL
-1750 SKYEAKRISLESRE
+1750 SQYQAKRESLESRE

-1776 KLELEELTVS
+1776 QLELQELQAS

-1795 LVIRETSIGLIQL
+1795 LVVREASIGLIQL
-1808 QQFIND
+1808 QQFLND

-1830 AQVAVAI
+1830 AQVAIAI
-1837 ENARLSSE
+1837 ENARLSTE
-1845 TISRFEEL
+1845 TTSRFEEL

-1867 KIDDMFEVIR
+1867 KIDDMFEIVR
-1877 EQVPAV
+1877 EQVPTV
-1883 TGAQELYLAL
+1883 TGAEELYLAL
-1893 YDKEADVVHF
+1893 YDKDTEMIHF
-1903 PLAVSKGE
+1903 PLVVAHGE
-1911 IVNRE
+1911 IVYRE
-1916 SRPINTDEVSYIIKN
+1916 ARPLNTDEVSYILKN
-1931 RRPLSLGADYFSIE
+1931 RRPLSLGADYFSID
-1945 ALRKSMGITN
+1945 ALRRSMSITN
-1955 GEDESK
+1955 GEDEAK

-1966 PLIAGDEILGV
+1966 PLIAGDEVLGV

-2000 STQLAAAIQNSRLF
+2000 STQLGAAIQNSRLF
-2014 DQVTSFA
+2014 EQVTSFA
-2021 NELNVMVEDRT
+2021 DELNIMVEERT

-2066 GMVSKAVNAEDG
+2066 GMVSKAVGAEDG

-2085 ATDKLFCRASLT
+2085 ATDNLFCRASLT
-2097 PNSIYQD
+2097 PHSIYQEENGRK
-2104 DTERNRHPAEVLAS
+2104 THPAEVLAS

-2125 DNDHVIVVKDLDL
+2125 INDHVIVVENLDE
-2138 VEYWDNTIPHAS
+2138 VPYWDNSLPNAA
-2150 QWHSALAVMLETN
+2150 QWKSALAVMLETN

-2172 LNSEKDA
+2172 LNSRLNA

-2225 AQKNTAILESI
+2225 AQKNSAILESI

-2260 GLPRGQVQGHL
+2260 QLPRVQVQGQL
-2271 LSDISVL
+2271 LSDISIL
-2278 YGGSAY
+2278 YGGSAF

-2292 WTGENIS
+2292 WTGDNIT

-2310 QVELGELTVS
+2310 QVELGDLTVS
-2320 MNLSPVFIGEQ
+2320 MSLSPVFIGQQ

-2382 GELSDSQSEMLG
+2382 GALTDSQTEMLG
-2394 TIKENVERLTVLVND
+2394 TIKENVERLTILVND
-2409 VLNIAKIDSQ
+2409 VLNIAKIDSLA
-2419 IERLAMNLVN
+2419 ERLAMNLVD
-2429 LQDFIPDEFNK
+2429 LSEFIPSEFNK
-2440 IAGRSSNTNK
+2440 IAGRSANTKK
-2450 NIQATVSI
+2450 NIQSAI
-2458 DDNVPLI
+2458 IIEGNVPLI

-2478 LVDNAFNYTL
+2478 LVENAFNYTL
-2488 ANGKIDVNVT
+2488 ADGKIDVSVT
-2498 LQPTGRS
+2498 LQPDGRT
-2505 VIIAIADTGVGIPDH
+2505 ILITIADTGVGIPEH

-2555 SLHNGNVRFDS
+2555 SLHNGDVRFDS
-2566 EVGVGTTFYVE
+2566 EVDKGTTFFVE

-2585 ITDTIEM
+2585 ITDTMEI

>member
-12 IMGILVL
+12 IMGILIL
-19 VGLYAWTRS
+19 IGLYVWTRS
-28 RQLLGVALDRENLFD
+28 RQTLGIALDRENLFD
-43 QMSMVDDTD
+43 QMPMIDDTN

-69 TTRQLFGTNGDTPSL
+69 ATRRLFGTNGDTPSL
-84 EYIAGHIQPAENFF
+84 EYIASHIQPSENFF
-98 ALFNSATQTS
+98 ALFNSTTQTS
-108 FQLDNKW
+108 FQLNDKW
-115 MEATSHGIPTDDG
+115 MEASSHGIPTDDG

-137 MSTTASN
+137 MSTSGSN

-157 HKIGDLTN
+157 NKIGDLTN

-176 ILDTMIKQFPAEAGE
+176 ILETVIKQFPAVAGE
-191 ICIWNANNQTMEQ
+191 ICIWNASDKTMVQ
-204 RGWVGNTLYL
+204 RGWVGDTLYL

-224 AMNEGVVGWVAQHQK
+224 TIDEGIVGWVAQHQK

-245 VDELVD
+245 FQELVD
-251 IAPIMQ
+251 IAPIMK
-257 DMNYRSSIAIPLQ
+257 DMNYRSAVVIPLQ
-270 TTNRLFGTIAFY
+270 TTNRLFGTLALY
-282 GSTENHYEQSHLSLL
+282 GTTENHYQESHLSLL
-297 QAISSSITIAI
+297 QAISSSITISI
-308 QNAELYTDQENRIK
+308 QNAELYTDQENRIR

-333 PRSEED
+333 PRSGED
-339 ATPIYGLLTERIA
+339 AAPIYGLLTERIA
-352 RLLEVDMCGVFTYNE
+352 RLLDVDMCGVFTYSE
-367 DRVGLIPELPFYGMP
+367 DRVGLVPELPFYGIP
-382 DSIAQSIFLSLPHD
+382 ESIIQSLFLPLPHD
-396 TLQRDIWE
+396 TPQRDIWE
-404 NQPYWFTND
+404 NQAYWFTND
-413 VTDEPLLEALGL
+413 VVDEPILEAIGL
-425 APLVEVAGI
+425 APLIGVAGI
-434 RNTSLMPMAI
+434 RNTALMPMAI
-444 GGERIGIVAVSNKHG
+444 GGERIGIVSVSNKHG

-494 DTELV
+494 DTELI

-512 HESEFYSEI
+512 HESEFYTEI
-521 TDRIARLTESEMCGI
+521 TDRIARLMDSEMSGI
-536 LLFNETQQRLESQLP
+536 LLYNQSQQRLESQLP
-551 FYGVSEDLV
+551 FYGVDDSLIQY
-560 AHYQIRLTPGTV
+560 YQINLTPGTV
-572 IADLWDDDDYWYSN
+572 VADLWDDDDYWYSN

-596 AGLDQLAEAVGVQ
+596 AGLDQLAEAVGIK

-630 KTTGADYDD
+630 KMGDADYDD

-661 YREVQLRADQSNSL
+661 YREVQFQADQSNSL
-675 RVVAELAGSL
+675 RLIAELAGSL

-691 FEPVLDEISRFID
+691 FVPILEEIGKFIS
-704 SPIVYINVLDQSA
+704 SPLVYINVLDQAA
-717 GSLITYPRWVYGV
+717 GNLITYPRWIYGADV
-730 DIQEPLTQNIYAENF
+730 QEPIVHDIYAENF
-745 EHSVALSGRSFF
+745 DQSVALSGRAFF
-757 SDDIKNDKRVTI
+757 SDDVKNDTRIII
-769 ESYKEIAARFELKS
+769 ESYKQVATRFDLKNV
-783 TLLVPLGVGEK
+783 LLVPLGVGEK
-794 HLGELGVGNRTS
+794 KLGELGVGNRT
-806 GGTYSEDDVRALMTI
+806 GKYNQDDVRAMMTV

-867 ILDVIRIEAMN
+867 ILDVIRLEAMN
-878 ATKASGSTVVLLK
+878 GTKASGSTVVLLK
-891 PHEQWRK
+891 PQEHWRK
-898 LDEPFMDKRLGDADV
+898 PDEPFMERRIGDADM
-913 MYDLAD
+913 MYELAD
-919 IEREAVL
+919 IERKAVL
-926 HGADPVLVTN
+926 RGADPVVVAN
-936 YDHSDMK
+936 YDGTDMK
-943 SVIPTVKSAAAAILY
+943 SVVPLVQSAAAAAILY

-970 SEANRFDE
+970 TEPNRFDE

-989 KASLGYQSWVRY
+989 KASLGYQNWVRY

-1044 VQQSVGYDTVLMTMV
+1044 IQQSVGYDTVLMTMV
-1059 DQRVGTVSRVAHAG
+1059 DRRVGTVSRVAHAG

-1084 EKIALEKL
+1084 RVIPLQQLET
-1092 ESFFQE
+1092 FFQN
-1098 DTYRTGECYFYP
+1098 DSYRTGDCYFYP
-1110 IEKAGDWYFPE
+1110 VEKAGDWYFPE
-1121 LSVLSTAFESNR
+1121 LTVLSTAFDSNR
-1133 SIDASNTEQWHDGD
+1133 SIDASDKDQWHDGD
-1147 MLIVRITGSV
+1147 MLVVRIAGSV

-1163 TISLDR
+1163 TVTLDR

-1189 QAAAMIEN
+1189 QAASMIEN

-1209 QEARLNDISETVAST
+1209 QEARLNDISEAVANT
-1224 LDFNELVQLVAKGT
+1224 LDFDELAYALAKGT
-1238 LNIVPFSVMSIAVS
+1238 SSIVPFSIMSIVVS
-1252 DSENQDYEMVK
+1252 DKENQDFEMIK
-1263 AKYSGNGELA
+1263 AAYVGGGELE
-1273 FTTERPST
+1273 FSTERPSS
-1281 LENTALG
+1281 LQNTALG
-1288 YSLQERKEH
+1288 YSLEERKERL
-1297 IYILGEG
+1297 YILGEDD
-1304 NAEEQNFADL
+1304 EHRFADVL
-1314 LDWQAN
+1314 SWQAK
-1320 GEKVSVVIPLI
+1320 GEKVSLVLPLI
-1331 TGSEQL
+1331 TGNELL

-1346 EHDIDNYVEAMPILH
+1346 EFDIDNYVEAMPILH
-1361 RMGQL
+1361 RMAQL
-1366 VAGSIQ
+1366 VASSIQ

-1400 LDQTGHIINMNNFMV
+1400 LDQSGRIINMNKFMV
-1415 ERYGWTDEA
+1415 DRYGWNDDG
-1424 LHRDMFE
+1424 LRRDMFE

-1439 LKHKLTDALKNGQ
+1439 LKHELVDALENGQ
-1452 PAESIGYRPPD
+1452 PSQLIGYRPPD
-1463 SNADYIINLYLYPL
+1463 SDDDYIINLYLYPL
-1477 RYGNVVQGAVVLV
+1477 RYGDIVRGAVVLV

-1505 RANQLAALTEVST
+1505 RANQLAALTEVSS
-1518 RITASLERDEIV
+1518 RITASLEREEIV
-1530 DLAMEEMGWIIPFDT
+1530 DLALEEMGWIIPFDT
-1545 MTMWRRTGSYMVLEG
+1545 MTMWRRSGGFMVLEG
-1560 VSGIDY
+1560 ISGLEN
-1566 PSDNYNEK
+1566 PSESDSDK
-1574 YRILI
+1574 YRILL
-1579 SEHTQVQ
+1579 SEYSRVQ
-1586 ELADTQRVLTLTEMS
+1586 ELADGQRVIALDDMS
-1601 NIESQTLPGEANAKS
+1601 DILVHPLPGEEHANS

-1630 MIILVKLEEDL
+1630 MIILVKYDHDL
-1641 YITRS
+1641 YLTRS

-1675 NELGTLLEAA
+1675 NELGTLLDAA

-1714 SIMIWDEVDS
+1714 SIMIWDEVDG

-1729 VRITRDGVFDVDSVQ
+1729 VRITREGVFDTDSVE
-1744 RADYEL
+1744 RANYDL
-1750 SKYEAKRISLESRE
+1750 SKYTTKRQSLVSRE

-1776 KLELEELTVS
+1776 ELELGELKAS
-1786 DYGARMLVP
+1786 AYGARMLVP
-1795 LVIRETSIGLIQL
+1795 LVVREASIGLIQL
-1808 QQFIND
+1808 QQYTND

-1830 AQVAVAI
+1830 SQVAIAI
-1837 ENARLSSE
+1837 ENARLSTE

-1867 KIDDMFEVIR
+1867 KLDDMFEIIR
-1877 EQVPAV
+1877 DQVPSV
-1883 TGAQELYLAL
+1883 TGAEELYLAL
-1893 YDKEADVVHF
+1893 YDKATDMIHF
-1903 PLAVSKGE
+1903 PLAVSKGT

-1916 SRPINTDEVSYIIKN
+1916 SRPLNTDEVSYIIKK
-1931 RRPLSLGADYFSIE
+1931 RRPLSLGADYFSVD

-1955 GEDESK
+1955 GEDETK

-1985 TRAFNLNDERILTTV
+1985 TRAFNLNDERVLTTV

-2021 NELNVMVEDRT
+2021 DELNIMVEDRT
-2032 EELEDERDRLDT
+2032 EELENERDRLDT

-2066 GMVSKAVNAEDG
+2066 GMVSKAINAEDG

-2097 PNSIYQD
+2097 PDSIYQD
-2104 DTERNRHPAEVLAS
+2104 QTGRNTHPAEVLAS
-2118 WLIQNES
+2118 WLIQNEA
-2125 DNDHVIVVKDLDL
+2125 DNDHVIIVPNLNE
-2138 VEYWDNTIPHAS
+2138 VEYWDNSVPNAA
-2150 QWHSALAVMLETN
+2150 QWQSALAVMLETN

-2172 LNSEKDA
+2172 LNSRPDA

-2225 AQKNTAILESI
+2225 AQKNSAILESI

-2260 GLPRGQVQGHL
+2260 QLPREQVQGHL
-2271 LSDISVL
+2271 LSDISIL

-2292 WTGENIS
+2292 WTGENVA
-2299 DPMAGGDFISE
+2299 DPMTAGEYISE
-2310 QVELGELTVS
+2310 QVELGELIVS
-2320 MNLSPVFIGEQ
+2320 MSLSPVFIGEQ

-2382 GELSDSQSEMLG
+2382 GDLTDSQTEMLG
-2394 TIKENVERLTVLVND
+2394 TIKENVERLTILVND

-2419 IERLAMNLVN
+2419 IERLTMNLVD
-2429 LQDFIPDEFNK
+2429 LHDFIPSEFNK
-2440 IAGRSSNTNK
+2440 ISGRSNNVGK
-2450 NIQATVSI
+2450 NIEGIVTI
-2458 DDNVPLI
+2458 DHNVPMI

-2478 LVDNAFNYTL
+2478 LVENAFNYTL
-2488 ANGKIDVNVT
+2488 ANGKIEVHVA
-2498 LQPTGRS
+2498 LQPTGRTILMS
-2505 VIIAIADTGVGIPDH
+2505 VADTGVGIPEH

-2555 SLHNGNVRFDS
+2555 TLHNGNVRFDS
-2566 EVGVGTTFYVE
+2566 EVGIGTTFYVE
-2577 LPVEQPSY
+2577 LPVEQPSF
-2585 ITDTIEM
+2585 ITDTMEM